1 MSATVLFIH
10 TAGNWIRGSENAL
23 LTALCGLDKDLIQ
36 PLLVCGNDALADTAR
51 ARGIEA
57 IVQDMPQLMLDGSSR
72 QIQGIRWLRAVRT
85 IRALARTRSV
95 QLVYCNGGSS
105 CQIGYYV
112 AKAVRRP
119 VLCHIHSPYNLRH
132 ILLYRLYRANRVLFV
147 SRAIQ
152 ASILKKRAFR
162 GRCEVV
168 YNGVDT
174 RTFAPPE
181 TRDPE
186 WKRKL
191 SIAPHS
197 VVFGQVSSLIPR
209 KGVDVLLRAFRRVHD
224 EHETA
229 RLVVVGDGPHRRECE
244 HLAYELGVANAVV
257 FTGQADPLPYYQ
269 HVFDVNVLASR
280 SDAFPLSLLEAAACG
295 LPNLAANVDGIP
307 EAVSD
312 GQTGLLFESEDHLM
326 LANRMLILL
335 KDQAL
340 RQKLGEASRRGAIA
354 SFSSESYCATIQ
366 RIVCEEAALNV
377 APDGGA
383 QRCIRRQQSL
393 PH

>member
-23 LTALCGLDKDLIQ
+23 LMALGGLDKDVIQ

-72 QIQGIRWLRAVRT
+72 QIQGVRWLRAVRA
-85 IRALARTRSV
+85 IRSLAQTRSV

-105 CQIGYYV
+105 CQIGYYA
-112 AKAVRRP
+112 AKAVGRR
-119 VLCHIHSPYNLRH
+119 VVCHIHSPYNRRH
-132 ILLYRLYRANRVLFV
+132 ILLYRLHRANRVLFV

-152 ASILKKRAFR
+152 ATLLKKQAFH

-174 RTFAPPE
+174 KLFAPPKK
-181 TRDPE
+181 RDPE
-186 WKRKL
+186 WRRKL
-191 SIAPHS
+191 SISSNS

-209 KGVDVLLRAFRRVHD
+209 KGIDVLLRAFRRVHD
-224 EHETA
+224 EHATA
-229 RLVVVGDGPHRRECE
+229 RLVIVGDGPHRHECE
-244 HLAYELGVANAVV
+244 QLAYELGLTNAVA

-326 LANRMLILL
+326 LANRMSILL
-335 KDQAL
+335 KDEAL
-340 RQKLGEASRRGAIA
+340 RQKLGEASRRRASA

-366 RIVCEEAALNV
+366 RIVCEEAALSV

-383 QRCIRRQQSL
+383 ERYIRQQQTL
-393 PH
+393 PQ